1 MLLNKISLFSNS
13 RLNVKNIFAFK
24 NLSSNVISSKAHF
37 SHQPNVKSNIIDSGY
52 KLTTLPSGFRVASE
66 TLKMSTATVGVWI
79 DAGSRYE
86 DENNSGVAHFFEHMA
101 FKGTKKRTQHQLEL
115 EVEDMGA
122 HLNAYTSR
130 EHTVYY
136 AKCLSS
142 DLEKSVEI
150 LSDILLRS
158 VYDEGA
164 IYREQ
169 QVILREA
176 ESIEQNVQE
185 VVFDHLHAIAFAES
199 PLERT
204 ILGSCQNIKNMTRDH
219 LIGYVK
225 KYYKGPR
232 MVLTAAG
239 GVDHDYLVEL
249 GKKYFGNIER
259 GDEHVLDYER
269 GTFKQSTKTIE
280 NPEMKMTY
288 GTLAVEGTSWTNPDN
303 VAIQVANTMIGQYDR
318 TQSVGILGRSTLANS
333 LGHDSGVESFMAYT
347 TSYKDVGLTGIYFCA
362 EPRAL
367 ENLVRCI
374 CDEWRSL
381 SGDINVDSLERA
393 KSSLLTNCALILDG
407 STAVCEDIGRQIL
420 IYGKRLNV
428 EELAEEINAVTPDT
442 IRSIGERYY
451 LNKPFSYVVVGNTSN
466 WPGGLKIKKML
477 SKP

>member
-1 MLLNKISLFSNS
+1 MLLNKIFSFYTS
-13 RLNVKNIFAFK
+13 RLNIKNIFAFK
-24 NLSSNVISSKAHF
+24 NLSSNVISSKANF

-66 TLKMSTATVGVWI
+66 TLKMSTATVFVGVWI

-86 DENNSGVAHFFEHMA
+86 DENNSGVAHFLEHMA
-101 FKGTKKRTQHQLEL
+101 FKKRTQHQLEL

-185 VVFDHLHAIAFAES
+185 VVFDHLHANAFAGS

-204 ILGSCQNIKNMTRDH
+204 ILGTNQNIKNMTRDH
-219 LIGYVK
+219 LIDYVK

-259 GDEHVLDYER
+259 GDEH
-269 GTFKQSTKTIE
+269 KTIE

-318 TQSVGILGRSTLANS
+318 TQSIGILGSSTLATS

-367 ENLVRCI
+367 ENLVKCV
-374 CDEWRSL
+374 CNEWRSL

-407 STAVCEDIGRQIL
+407 STAVCEDIGRF
-420 IYGKRLNV
+420 LNFLKKS
-428 EELAEEINAVTPDT
+428 EKIFKLDKK
-442 IRSIGERYY
+442 
-451 LNKPFSYVVVGNTSN
+451 LN
-466 WPGGLKIKKML
+466 
-477 SKP
+477 

>member
-1 MLLNKISLFSNS
+1 MLLNKISSFSNS
-13 RLNVKNIFAFK
+13 RLNIKNIFAFK

-52 KLTTLPSGFRVASE
+52 KLTTLASGFRVASE

-86 DENNSGVAHFFEHMA
+86 DENNSGVAHFLEHMA
-101 FKGTKKRTQHQLEL
+101 FKKRTQHQLEL

-185 VVFDHLHAIAFAES
+185 VVFDHLHAIAFAGS

-204 ILGSCQNIKNMTRDH
+204 ILGTNQNIKNMTRDH
-219 LIGYVK
+219 LIEYVK

-259 GDEHVLDYER
+259 GDEH
-269 GTFKQSTKTIE
+269 KTIE

-303 VAIQVANTMIGQYDR
+303 VAIQVANTV
-318 TQSVGILGRSTLANS
+318 SVPVVKVRNVTYVIRFVSTS
-333 LGHDSGVESFMAYT
+333 
-347 TSYKDVGLTGIYFCA
+347 
-362 EPRAL
+362 
-367 ENLVRCI
+367 
-374 CDEWRSL
+374 
-381 SGDINVDSLERA
+381 
-393 KSSLLTNCALILDG
+393 
-407 STAVCEDIGRQIL
+407 
-420 IYGKRLNV
+420 
-428 EELAEEINAVTPDT
+428 
-442 IRSIGERYY
+442 
-451 LNKPFSYVVVGNTSN
+451 
-466 WPGGLKIKKML
+466 
-477 SKP
+477 